1 MAAIHVDSEQHSE
14 KRAFFATLFFCLVCT
29 SLKKHMLGLL
39 VSAISPVS
47 EERFRGNGRRK
58 KKNEGKKRS
67 SHVVVINSRICELL
81 LRRAVGT
88 EPGLVGGLG
97 GWGLCSGGVE
107 EWDRP
112 RKTCILWDT
121 AGSWLRAVCM
131 SQQE

>member
-1 MAAIHVDSEQHSE
+1 
-14 KRAFFATLFFCLVCT
+14 
-29 SLKKHMLGLL
+29 MLGLL

-47 EERFRGNGRRK
+47 EERFRGNGRK
-58 KKNEGKKRS
+58 KKNR
-67 SHVVVINSRICELL
+67 HVVVINLRICELL
-81 LRRAVGT
+81 LRQAVET

-112 RKTCILWDT
+112 RKTCILWHT